1 MREAFPRISLFF
13 LRGMVLPGQWPV
25 TFLLPIF
32 SPNLISIL
40 ILLTLAQGNAML
52 RNAEAIL
59 ISAAVFRS
67 HSLCRFVAVERH
79 PSRFWLIMVGIRLM
93 ARADVSDS
101 QINKDRSDE
110 PDLYFSLRPSFRR
123 VCEVTPQ

>member
-40 ILLTLAQGNAML
+40 ILLTLAML
-52 RNAEAIL
+52 HNTEAIL
-59 ISAAVFRS
+59 ISAAIFRS
-67 HSLCRFVAVERH
+67 HSLCVAV
-79 PSRFWLIMVGIRLM
+79 SRFWLIMVGIRLM